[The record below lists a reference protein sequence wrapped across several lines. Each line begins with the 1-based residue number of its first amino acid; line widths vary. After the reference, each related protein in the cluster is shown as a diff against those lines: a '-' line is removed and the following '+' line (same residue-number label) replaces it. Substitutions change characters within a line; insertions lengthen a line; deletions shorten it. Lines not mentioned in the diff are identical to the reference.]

1 MCEKNLLLA
10 DLKPNGKLKVS
21 MSKKTLYTVA
31 NKFIKKEIYG
41 KRFKAKKEEEK
52 KLRN

>member
-31 NKFIKKEIYG
+31 NKFIKKRNLRKKVQSE
-41 KRFKAKKEEEK
+41 KRRRKKT
-52 KLRN
+52 

>member
-21 MSKKTLYTVA
+21 MSKKNFIYSIA
-31 NKFIKKEIYG
+31 NKFIKKTT
-41 KRFKAKKEEEK
+41 KKEEEEK
-52 KLRN
+52 KRRN